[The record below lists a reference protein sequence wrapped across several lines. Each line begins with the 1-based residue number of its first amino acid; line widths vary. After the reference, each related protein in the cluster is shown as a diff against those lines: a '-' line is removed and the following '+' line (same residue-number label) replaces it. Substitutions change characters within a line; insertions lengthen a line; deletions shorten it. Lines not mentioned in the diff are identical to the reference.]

1 MNFAYAPRKSK
12 ETYRQQASFSSSF
25 ELLTAIL
32 PVENMSSISAS
43 TRYAGPQAMGGLSLH
58 LAYIAPAPKV
68 LVVADDNTWAAA
80 RAMVEPQLT
89 INSQFTLKS
98 LGTRVRA
105 EKTIAEAIANE
116 TSGFDVILAVG
127 SGTIND
133 ICKYAAFIA
142 NKPYL
147 VVATAASMNGYTAA
161 AASLLVDGFKQSFAA
176 LPPLAVIADSAIL
189 LAAPKRLTRA
199 GIGDTLCRTT
209 VEADILLSHLLLDT
223 PYPRDVFEQFR
234 AHEEPLLAGL
244 MRAQD
249 GETAY
254 IERLTTALLD
264 AGDAMAISGSSA
276 VASQGEHMLAHT
288 LDLKYGSE
296 LLNVMHGELIAI
308 TSVTMSQF
316 QQRMLNGLPV
326 VKRMEYS
333 DEQFVRLFGKRHAH
347 ELASAYGEKLL
358 NDAQVVSINAR
369 IQAYWPEILAQLQK
383 VILPT
388 MTLERAFIHSGL
400 NTKPAQIN
408 MAEERYRF
416 ATSYAHLTRNRFTFL
431 DLAAMNVRRVA

>member
-1 MNFAYAPRKSK
+1 
-12 ETYRQQASFSSSF
+12 
-25 ELLTAIL
+25 
-32 PVENMSSISAS
+32 MSSNRTSA
-43 TRYAGPQAMGGLSLH
+43 RYTGPQAIAGLALH
-58 LAYIAPAPKV
+58 LAYITPMPNV

-80 RAMVEPQLT
+80 RAGVEPQLA
-89 INSQFTLKS
+89 INSRFTLKS
-98 LGTRVRA
+98 LGTRVKP
-105 EKTIAEAIANE
+105 EKQIADTIAAEAA
-116 TSGFDVILAVG
+116 GYDVILAVG

-133 ICKYAAFIA
+133 LCKYAAFA
-142 NKPYL
+142 AQKPYL
-147 VVATAASMNGYTAA
+147 VVATAASMNGYSAA
-161 AASLLVDGFKQSFAA
+161 GASLLVDGFKQSFAA
-176 LPPLAVIADSAIL
+176 DAPLAVIADSAIL

-209 VEADILLSHLLLDT
+209 VEADMLLSHLLLDT
-223 PYPRDVFEQFR
+223 PYPRDVFDRFR
-234 AHEEPLLAGL
+234 AHEETLLQGL
-244 MRAQD
+244 MNARD
-249 GETAY
+249 GEAAY
-254 IERLTTALLD
+254 MESLMTALLD
-264 AGDAMAISGSSA
+264 AGDAMTSMGSSA

-288 LDLKYGSE
+288 LELKYGSE

-316 QQRMLNGLPV
+316 QQRMLNGVPF

-333 DEQFVRLFGKRHAH
+333 DEQFVRLFGKRHADA
-347 ELASAYGEKLL
+347 LAKAYHEKLL
-358 NDAQVVSINAR
+358 SAEQVARINAR
-369 IQAYWPEILAQLQK
+369 IKAHWPDVLAQLQE

-400 NTKPAQIN
+400 NTKPSQIN